1 MIKCLKSDLYR
12 LIRGRGFYIFTV
24 MIIILS
30 ILAAF
35 NNVPK
40 FELYEAEWEG
50 KTTVVQRWEAFSTN
64 GEIVYETVPGEDVLR
79 ENKSRIML
87 ESFKSL
93 PLNSALYTFLFII
106 ITEFLSERHK
116 TMKNK
121 VTAGIT
127 RSGILL
133 SKFILTSAVYTF
145 TYLIHVIATAGFI
158 LAGKE
163 DILVKAEYLED
174 SVLVFFAAG
183 LLIISLTVLMLGIF
197 YSIGPYACVALAVGF
212 AAATVGLSTYAENR
226 LAELQKTEIINGV
239 EVVTP
244 IEDASGHSSEIERT
258 VCKGIIYYN
267 PLSALD
273 PDELLVKREMR
284 IRSVIIWFV
293 IYDALSVLCFRKMER
308 L

>member
-12 LIRGRGFYIFTV
+12 LIRGRGFYIFAV
-24 MIIILS
+24 MMIILA

-40 FELYEAEWEG
+40 FELYEAEWDGE
-50 KTTVVQRWEAFSTN
+50 TTVVQRWEAISTN

-93 PLNSALYTFLFII
+93 PLNAALYTFLFII
-106 ITEFLSERHK
+106 ITEFLSERNK

-121 VTAGIT
+121 VTAGVSRI
-127 RSGILL
+127 GILL
-133 SKFILTSAVYTF
+133 SKFILTSAVYIF
-145 TYLIHVIATAGFI
+145 TYVIHVIATAGFI
-158 LAGKE
+158 LYRKE

-174 SVLVFFAAG
+174 SVFAFVVAG
-183 LLIISLTVLMLGIF
+183 ILIVSFTVLIIGIF
-197 YSIGPYACVALAVGF
+197 YSIGPYACVALVVGF
-212 AAATVGLSTYAENR
+212 TAAAIGLSTYAENR

-244 IEDASGHSSEIERT
+244 RQDATGHSSEIERT
-258 VCKGIIYYN
+258 VCKGIIDYN
-267 PLSALD
+267 PLSASD
-273 PDELLVKREMR
+273 SDDRLVDRETR
-284 IRSVIIWFV
+284 LRSGLIWFV
-293 IYDALSVLCFRKMER
+293 IYDALSVLCYRKMER